1 MRHRGKNIT
10 KILSL
15 FKQSSKLSLSD
26 ISGILV
32 IAPSAAKDYCY
43 DLIKSGMLVI
53 EVQGNDPIYVPTEK
67 LLTMD
72 SHIYEIMCEEY
83 DDLNESQDISDFS
96 VKSQDLTCIMSV
108 SGFCGESRKEVPCEG
123 TESDKS
129 RCYRWQNR

>member
-53 EVQGNDPIYVPTEK
+53 EVQGNDPIYVPTEMRSER
-67 LLTMD
+67 LFL
-72 SHIYEIMCEEY
+72 
-83 DDLNESQDISDFS
+83 
-96 VKSQDLTCIMSV
+96 
-108 SGFCGESRKEVPCEG
+108 KE
-123 TESDKS
+123 T
-129 RCYRWQNR
+129 